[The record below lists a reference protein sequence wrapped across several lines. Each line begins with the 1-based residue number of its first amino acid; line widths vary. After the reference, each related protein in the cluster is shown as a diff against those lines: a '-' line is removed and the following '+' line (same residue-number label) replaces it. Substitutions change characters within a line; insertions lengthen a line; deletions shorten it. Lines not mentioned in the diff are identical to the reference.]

1 MTMGTEQ
8 AGGQMYRK
16 ALAVIEKLRA
26 ELAEARSGAFSPI
39 AVVGMGCRYPGGADD
54 PQQYWDTLVGKVD
67 GVGEVPVDRWDADE
81 YFDPQGGPGRTTSRW
96 GGFLKDIDQFD
107 PSFFQLS
114 VREAV
119 EMDPNQRLALE
130 VTWQALEDAGLA
142 GRVAGTRTG
151 IYVGVI
157 GNDYATTYFTDP
169 RYLSAYAATGT
180 AHSILSGRLAYL
192 LDTRGPAVSI
202 DTACSSSLIAIFE
215 ACRALQVHDCDMAL
229 AGGVNVMLSPLP
241 SVAFSQFGMLS
252 PTGPC
257 RPFDAAGDGFVRSEG
272 CGMVVLKRL
281 ADATAD
287 GDRILAVIR
296 GGAMNQDGRSTG
308 LTAPNVDS
316 QRALLREA
324 LQSARLQ
331 ASQVSYV
338 EAHGTGTAIGDP
350 IEAAAL
356 SDVYRAEEGD
366 EWFLGSVKSNLGH
379 MEAAAG
385 VAGFTKVVLGL
396 QHRTIPPNLHFE
408 QLNPLVGSGR
418 IPFRIPTESVPWP
431 KRGGLRVGGVS
442 SFGLSGTNVHL
453 LLEEAPE
460 PAEVAADQAGDAQLL
475 ALSAASPVALQE
487 LAGMHAQ
494 ALQDN
499 SRDLADHCWST
510 ITGRAQLPY
519 RAAVVGATREQL
531 LEGLDEVRTGP
542 QVSSVPGRVP
552 KLGLVVADVSQWP
565 IDEVLDPLGRCT
577 AFSGIE
583 RGWAIQTSMVESWTR
598 VGLEPVVVHGF
609 GSGELLAA
617 VLAGSIDLDTA
628 QSLAAAARQDDPAAL
643 KEVAAT
649 VQAVAPRTRWYS
661 RALRRRM
668 SPYELKD
675 PRLWSQLASAAT
687 TQTLGPWTIDKAD
700 CETLLVLGDAEAVRS
715 SVPVLGAGAADQ
727 GRTML
732 ESLASL
738 FLAGARPDWLGLP
751 STGRH
756 RLSVP
761 LTPHDRTRIWTSA
774 PSGLHG
780 ATAQPSDE
788 PMIEPSV
795 PESSS
800 IRDELLAA
808 APEQRFELLARH
820 LEAEVNSALGQD
832 CIEGDWGRPLLEM
845 GLDSLMAL
853 GVRKRLKSDLDVD
866 LSVSS
871 LLRDS
876 SITSITTAVLEE
888 LERPAEETDSSVP
901 AGFGDDLLAEL
912 ENLPLDEAR
921 ALLGGVEK

>member
-1 MTMGTEQ
+1 MGEQ
-8 AGGQMYRK
+8 VADQTYRK

-26 ELAEARSGAFSPI
+26 ELADARSEVFSPV

-67 GVGEVPVDRWDADE
+67 GVGEVPADRWDADA
-81 YFDPQGGPGRTTSRW
+81 YFDPQGGPGRTISRW
-96 GGFLKDIDQFD
+96 GGFLEDIDQFD

-119 EMDPNQRLALE
+119 EMDPNQRLAME

-157 GNDYATTYFTDP
+157 GNDYAMTYFTDP
-169 RYLSAYAATGT
+169 KYLSAYAATGT

-202 DTACSSSLIAIFE
+202 DAACSSSLIAIFE
-215 ACRALQVHDCDMAL
+215 ACRALQTHDCDVAL
-229 AGGVNVMLSPLP
+229 AGGVNVILSPLP

-252 PTGPC
+252 PTGRC
-257 RPFDAAGDGFVRSEG
+257 RSFDAAGDGFVRSEG

-316 QRALLREA
+316 QRTLLREA
-324 LQSARLQ
+324 LHSARLQ

-356 SDVYRAEEGD
+356 SDVYRADEGD

-396 QHRTIPPNLHFE
+396 QHRMIPPNLHFE

-460 PAEVAADQAGDAQLL
+460 PAEVSADQAGETQLL

-487 LAGMHAQ
+487 LAGLHAQ

-510 ITGRAQLPY
+510 ITGRAQFPY

-531 LEGLDEVRTGP
+531 LEGLDAIRTGP
-542 QVSSVPGRVP
+542 QVNSAPGRVP
-552 KLGLVVADVSQWP
+552 KLGLVVADVSHRP
-565 IDEVLDPLGRCT
+565 IDGVLDPQG
-577 AFSGIE
+577 SGIE
-583 RGWAIQTSMVESWTR
+583 RGWAIQIAMVESWSR
-598 VGLEPVVVHGF
+598 VGLEPAVVHGF

-617 VLAGSIDLDTA
+617 VLAGSIDLATA
-628 QSLAAAARQDDPAAL
+628 QRLAAVARQDDPAAL
-643 KEVAAT
+643 KEVASA

-661 RALRRRM
+661 HAVGRRM
-668 SPYELKD
+668 SPRELQD
-675 PRLWSQLASAAT
+675 PCLWSQLASAAT
-687 TQTLGPWTIDKAD
+687 TQILGPWSIDEAD
-700 CETLLVLGDAEAVRS
+700 CETLLVLGDVEAVSS
-715 SVPVLGAGAADQ
+715 SVPMLGAGAADQ

-738 FLAGARPDWLGLP
+738 FLAGARPDWSGLP

-756 RLSVP
+756 RVSVP

-774 PSGLHG
+774 PSGLRD
-780 ATAQPSDE
+780 TTSQPSDE
-788 PMIEPSV
+788 PMVKSSV
-795 PESSS
+795 LGGSS
-800 IRDELLAA
+800 IRGKLLAA

-820 LEAEVNSALGQD
+820 LEVEINSALGQD
-832 CIEGDWGRPLLEM
+832 GIGGDWGLPLLEM

-853 GVRKRLKSDLDVD
+853 GIRNRLKSDLDVD

-888 LERPAEETDSSVP
+888 LERPAEEMDSSVS

-921 ALLGGVEK
+921 ALLGGAEK